1 MSTGPDSRSK
11 PRAAIPPDHR
21 PAHGF
26 GSGQAVPAGSQP
38 GAGARRPRRQPADVR
53 REQILDAAERVLVE
67 RGLAAATMADVAEAA
82 AVAKGTV
89 YLYFE
94 SRTEL
99 LAGLRAR
106 YFERFAAMLGD
117 PPPEGGPPAG
127 TAERVERLVAASY
140 DFARSNHALH
150 HVLFHEAGFGEAD
163 AFARVRAVMA
173 ELVETGR
180 ASGELTVADPALATD
195 FLLHGL
201 HGVLV
206 AATHGQRSQ
215 RRRLVAGVTE
225 LICQALGIRSP
236 AATTRP
242 RGPGSGSTGRG
253 PGRARAPRP

>member
-1 MSTGPDSRSK
+1 M
-11 PRAAIPPDHR
+11 
-21 PAHGF
+21 
-26 GSGQAVPAGSQP
+26 
-38 GAGARRPRRQPADVR
+38 R

-67 RGLAAATMADVAEAA
+67 RGLGAATMADVAEAA

-94 SRTEL
+94 SKAEL

-117 PPPEGGPPAG
+117 PPDEGRPRAG

-140 DFARSNHALH
+140 DFARANHALH
-150 HVLFHEAGFGEAD
+150 HVLFHEAGFGEVD
-163 AFARVRAVMA
+163 AFARARAVMA
-173 ELVETGR
+173 DLVEAGR

-206 AATHGQRSQ
+206 GATHHPRLP
-215 RRRLVAGVTE
+215 RRRLVAGVTG
-225 LICQALGIRSP
+225 LICQALGVTGP
-236 AATTRP
+236 AAPTRP
-242 RGPGSGSTGRG
+242 RAPGSGSTGRG
-253 PGRARAPRP
+253 PGRERDRRA